1 MAVFDHDTKKI
12 LLGVGIGLGSAIA
25 IPAVAGILAVV
36 GRPLVKAA
44 LKHGVLAA
52 ERSRER
58 LAIVAEGFEDLV
70 AEVRA
75 EVEEELAAKVEHATD
90 AGAAPSARDAA
101 DVPSASTATNG
112 RGIA

>member
-1 MAVFDHDTKKI
+1 MAALDHDTKKI
-12 LLGVGIGLGSAIA
+12 LLGVGIGLGGALL
-25 IPAVAGILAVV
+25 IPAVAGVLGIV

-58 LAIVAEGFEDLV
+58 LAVLAEGLEDLV

-75 EVEEELAAKVEHATD
+75 EVEEELATKTAP
-90 AGAAPSARDAA
+90 AGADAASNGDGRVPASAR
-101 DVPSASTATNG
+101 VSSHG
-112 RGIA
+112 RGVA

>member
-1 MAVFDHDTKKI
+1 MAALDHDTKKI
-12 LLGVGIGLGSAIA
+12 LLGVGIGLGGALL
-25 IPAVAGILAVV
+25 IPAVAGVLGIV

-58 LAIVAEGFEDLV
+58 LAVLAEGLEDLV

-75 EVEEELAAKVEHATD
+75 EVEEALATKT
-90 AGAAPSARDAA
+90 APARTADAA
-101 DVPSASTATNG
+101 SNGDGTAPESTRVSSQG
-112 RGIA
+112 RGVA